1 MTVTKSVASV
11 GSIEE
16 LIDLTERLTELMAQ
30 ETEIL
35 NGMRPSEIGSLQSE
49 KASLSIAYSD
59 AVGAANSG
67 ASNVAS
73 ARMDLRESLA
83 RTTARLQ
90 DAMADNLRAITI
102 ARAFNERL
110 VRALGEA
117 VIEQRHPATAY
128 TADGQRLFSMN
139 HVPPTAMTL
148 DDRI

>member
-1 MTVTKSVASV
+1 MTATTSVASS

-16 LIDLTERLTELMAQ
+16 LIGLTERLTEVLTK

-49 KASLSIAYSD
+49 KASLSQAYSE
-59 AVGAANSG
+59 AVGAANSNT
-67 ASNVAS
+67 SKVAS
-73 ARMDLRESLA
+73 ARLDLRERLA
-83 RTTARLQ
+83 RATARLQ
-90 DAMADNLRAITI
+90 DIMADNLRAITI

-117 VIEQRHPATAY
+117 VTENRRPATAY
-128 TADGQRLFSMN
+128 TADGQRLFTVN
-139 HVPPTAMTL
+139 HMPPTAMTL

>member
-1 MTVTKSVASV
+1 MIVTKSVAST

-16 LIDLTERLTELMAQ
+16 LIDLTERLTEVMAT

-35 NGMRPSEIGSLQSE
+35 NGMRPSDIEPLQVE
-49 KASLSIAYSD
+49 KASLSAAYSD
-59 AVGAANSG
+59 AVGAANSH
-67 ASNVAS
+67 ASDIAS
-73 ARMDLRESLA
+73 ARLDQRERLA
-83 RTTARLQ
+83 RATARLQ
-90 DAMADNLRAITI
+90 DTMADNLRAITI

-117 VIEQRHPATAY
+117 VTESRHPATAY
-128 TADGQRLFSMN
+128 TANGQRLVTMR

>member
-16 LIDLTERLTELMAQ
+16 LIDLTERLTEVMAQ

-35 NGMRPSEIGSLQSE
+35 NGMRPSEIGPLQSE
-49 KASLSIAYSD
+49 KTSLSMAYSD
-59 AVGAANSG
+59 AVGAANSR

-117 VIEQRHPATAY
+117 VIEHRHPATAY
-128 TADGQRLFSMN
+128 TADGQRLFSAN